1 MASKAVPSVI
11 ASSVCWSLQCLISAL
26 IQRGR
31 WWTLFFLGS
40 LVQSH
45 YGEGGTMQTNN
56 TGMCSQCLSHTGP
69 APTHGAYRLPAHTA
83 QALDCSAENYQQ
95 PALGC
100 LHLPGLSRS
109 GSGTQV
115 VLRGTDL
122 VGPAFCALPRSE
134 QLRQERQD
142 TYLSFNDE
150 VFGKCGCC
158 DLSPPHRL
166 VI

>member
-1 MASKAVPSVI
+1 M
-11 ASSVCWSLQCLISAL
+11 LQI
-26 IQRGR
+26 
-31 WWTLFFLGS
+31 
-40 LVQSH
+40 
-45 YGEGGTMQTNN
+45 NK
-56 TGMCSQCLSHTGP
+56 TGVCSQCLSHTGP
-69 APTHGAYRLPAHTA
+69 APAHGACSLPDPTA
-83 QALDCSAENYQQ
+83 QALGCSARNHLRL
-95 PALGC
+95 ALGC

-142 TYLSFNDE
+142 IYLSFNDE

-158 DLSPPHRL
+158 DLWPSCRS
-166 VI
+166 VFWVYNQRTFSGRC